1 MENEDI
7 LMYYRKWAVAMIAA
21 GVAGVCADGQE
32 LQDTIAEIVVTG
44 TGTEHLLKN
53 APVQTEVISGKTLEN
68 YAGKSIEDIL
78 GGLSASFDFME
89 DDMGSGMQMNGLGNS
104 YILVLIDGKRI
115 HGDNGGQNDLSLI
128 DPARIERIEIVR
140 GAASALYGS
149 DAIAGVIN
157 VIMKKP
163 QSGFM
168 AENSTRG
175 GSYGDFRQHNAVG
188 FTAGKLSSITNF
200 NLKHS
205 DGWQNTSIEDLAQTE
220 FYIDDSRNKTVNRN
234 TSWQVAERLS
244 YKPTDALE
252 LYAEGNLYRKRIY
265 RPNGRH
271 ASVDVKGYDMEYNN
285 SAMSAGLQWK
295 LPKGNLL
302 TADIDWNRH
311 AYYYDYTLTWL
322 VDVEGLKQP
331 YPYFP
336 GDKAL
341 QSDQRRGTGSVK
353 GIFNLP
359 YDNRLSAG
367 LEYRYDWLK
376 APQRI
381 DAATVDDNTE
391 ALYVQDEFNLFRP
404 LNITAGLR
412 LNRNENFGYR
422 LTPKISTMLKL
433 GLFRLRASWS
443 QGFKTPTLKEMHYR
457 YIRDMNGVRL
467 YLGNKD
473 LKPQS
478 SNYFSLGGEYT
489 DRKFT
494 IAVTGYYN
502 KVDDM
507 INLVTISRSEAPGE
521 YILKYDPVNVKQYK
535 NIEDAKTYGVDVTL
549 KYNLNKEISLG
560 GGWSYLDTKANIY
573 DEDTETL
580 KEVTIDGMAHH
591 KANIFATWNH
601 RWTPAYKLGI
611 GVYGKLS
618 TKRYY
623 QDYGD
628 GKGYQIWRL
637 TTTHDFGKSRTM
649 DYRIEAGIDNVF
661 NYVDRT
667 PHGLHLG
674 TTTPGTTVYA
684 SFVIRFSKGKQTKNN
699 IKTKTNQTNYEEN

>member
-1 MENEDI
+1 
-7 LMYYRKWAVAMIAA
+7 MYHKKWIVAAVAFGI
-21 GVAGVCADGQE
+21 VALYADGQE

-68 YAGKSIEDIL
+68 YAGKSLEDIL

-89 DDMGSGMQMNGLGNS
+89 DDMGSGMQMNGLGNT

-115 HGDNGGQNDLSLI
+115 HGDNGGQNDLSVI
-128 DPARIERIEIVR
+128 DAARIERIEIVK

-157 VIMKKP
+157 IITKKP

-168 AENSTRG
+168 VENNTRG
-175 GSYGDFRQHNAVG
+175 GSYGDLRQHNAVA
-188 FTAGKLSSITNF
+188 FTVGKLASLTNF

-205 DGWQNTSIEDLAQTE
+205 DGWQNTSIEAPSQTE

-234 TSWQVAERLS
+234 TSWQIAERLS
-244 YKPTDALE
+244 YRVTDALE
-252 LYAEGNLYRKRIY
+252 LYAEGNLYWKRIY

-285 SAMSAGLQWK
+285 SAMSAGGQWR
-295 LPKGNLL
+295 LPKGNMVTMDL
-302 TADIDWNRH
+302 DWNRH

-322 VDVEGLKQP
+322 VDVEGSNQP

-336 GDKAL
+336 GDRAL
-341 QSDQRRGTGSVK
+341 QSDQQRTMGTLK
-353 GIFNLP
+353 GMFNLP
-359 YDNRLSAG
+359 YKNLLSAG

-381 DAATVDDNTE
+381 ESESVSDNTE
-391 ALYVQDEFNLFRP
+391 ALYLQDEFNLLQP

-412 LNRNENFGYR
+412 LNRNENFGWK
-422 LTPKISTMLKL
+422 LTPKISAMLRL
-433 GLFRLRASWS
+433 GLFRLRTSWA
-443 QGFKTPTLKEMHYR
+443 QGFKTPTLKELHYK

-473 LKPQS
+473 LKPQV

-489 DRKFT
+489 DRRFT
-494 IAVTGYYN
+494 VAVTGYYN

-521 YILKYDPVNVKQYK
+521 YVIKYDPVNIKQYR
-535 NIEDAKTYGVDVTL
+535 NIEDAKTYGVDVNL
-549 KYNLNKEISLG
+549 KYNVNNEISVG
-560 GGWSYLDTKANIY
+560 GGWSYLDTQANIY
-573 DEDTETL
+573 DTE
-580 KEVTIDGMAHH
+580 KEEMKKATIDGMAHH
-591 KANIFATWNH
+591 KANVFATWNH
-601 RWTPAYKLGI
+601 QWTPSYKLGI
-611 GVYGKLS
+611 GVYGKFS

-623 QDYGD
+623 QDYGN

-637 TTTHDFGKSRTM
+637 TTTHDFGKSKAM
-649 DYRIEAGIDNVF
+649 EYRAEAGIDNLF
-661 NYVDRT
+661 NYIDRT

-684 SFVIRFSKGKQTKNN
+684 SFIIRFSKGKQTKNK
-699 IKTKTNQTNYEEN
+699 IKTNVNQRSYEEN